1 MVRAVPAACVVAL
14 RKLRSNAS
22 PDANAANL
30 TDPVTTGSH
39 HSGAVASVTVRVP
52 DTHVVPYGMDCWTT
66 LRHWWVSENPTAELI
81 HHGDTTRKDAS
92 NAGPHGR

>member
-1 MVRAVPAACVVAL
+1 MKAAPAACIVVL

-30 TDPVTTGSH
+30 RDHVTSGSH

-52 DTHVVPYGMDCWTT
+52 DTHVVPYGMECRTT
-66 LRHWWVSENPTAELI
+66 LRHWWVSEKPTAELI
-81 HHGDTTRKDAS
+81 HHGDTTRKDPS
-92 NAGPHGR
+92 SAGPHGR